1 MASIVST
8 IESWPY
14 GVLLNHG
21 VYLPAGFL
29 TVIALS
35 LFFFST
41 RTKPPINSKLPKE
54 KKNLSDLQSVSIA
67 FYKTE

>member
-1 MASIVST
+1 MP
-8 IESWPY
+8 PY

-54 KKNLSDLQSVSIA
+54 KKKHLSDLLQSVSIA